1 MANGRV
7 SVSEETFLYRK
18 ERFNLFW
25 FRSDRGGREKRRKVR
40 LEGDEASTCK
50 QVGSGL
56 ARHPGDGR
64 TGGSGRFGFGD
75 LLGFM

>member
-1 MANGRV
+1 MLV
-7 SVSEETFLYRK
+7 SWGGMWGNQHFAEWSLGLSE
-18 ERFNLFW
+18 
-25 FRSDRGGREKRRKVR
+25 GRKVR